1 MTGKHLT
8 IAAVA
13 VTVALA
19 AAPAA
24 AGDWFG
30 ISISNH
36 GLGVGFGASNWGLWA
51 SSWDR
56 DPWVGGWDTAL
67 GGYGEWVWVDGLG
80 RVWRPWVAA
89 SWQPFSHGR
98 WVWTSLGWTW
108 VAYEPWGWL
117 PHHYGHWAMTTVG
130 WVWTP
135 GYDYHPGNVVW
146 VSSGSHVGWV
156 PCAPRGWSHA
166 HRAFNHGWSNGYR
179 HGVHDGYRSGYADGW
194 RDARYATWV
203 SWTHLG
209 ADSVAPHTVRYDVA
223 TRAVP
228 RAGVAP
234 LPAPPSK
241 HEVERRGGRAVPEA
255 RITERTATVDGRQLK
270 VVRPEGQ
277 EVHVRRHAGETVEL
291 ALAPS
296 ARARVSAPDDGGRSV
311 TGPRASAAGS
321 ASTARSRSGETT
333 RIERGSR
340 GSAADRG
347 RPAEAIRTDRS
358 APRFPAR
365 SRGPAAASPR
375 SADRSRV
382 DDAPGNRFVRPE
394 TDRPSTG
401 SRSRASAPV
410 RAPEPRADTS
420 RRSPSRVIEAPA
432 RTQRAPASAAPASR
446 GRSQAPAVTTA
457 PSGRGASVATR
468 PTTRSAPGTA
478 GRPAPAPP
486 TRDVT
491 TSRRSGRQPEP
502 SPSAR
507 SRDRSTSREQPE
519 RSSAQQQRRSRSR
532 G

>member
-1 MTGKHLT
+1 MTGKHVT

-24 AGDWFG
+24 ADDWFG

-36 GLGVGFGASNWGLWA
+36 GLSVGFGASNWGLWA

-89 SWQPFSHGR
+89 SWRPFSHGR

-117 PHHYGHWAMTTVG
+117 PHHYGNWAMTTVG

-135 GYDYHPGNVVW
+135 GYDYHPGNVLW

-209 ADSVAPHTVRYDVA
+209 ADSVAPHAVRYDVA

-228 RAGVAP
+228 RAGVTP

-277 EVHVRRHAGETVEL
+277 EVHVRRHAGETVER

-296 ARARVSAPDDGGRSV
+296 ARARVSAP
-311 TGPRASAAGS
+311 AS
-321 ASTARSRSGETT
+321 
-333 RIERGSR
+333 
-340 GSAADRG
+340 
-347 RPAEAIRTDRS
+347 
-358 APRFPAR
+358 PAR
-365 SRGPAAASPR
+365 SPRPAAASPK
-375 SADRSRV
+375 STDGSLA
-382 DDAPGNRFVRPE
+382 GNARGDHFVRP
-394 TDRPSTG
+394 DSPRISTG
-401 SRSRASAPV
+401 PSSAAPAPA
-410 RAPEPRADTS
+410 RAPEPRVDTS
-420 RRSPSRVIEAPA
+420 RRSPSRVTEAPA
-432 RTQRAPASAAPASR
+432 RTQRAPASAPPASR
-446 GRSQAPAVTTA
+446 GRSQAPALTTA
-457 PSGRGASVATR
+457 PSGRGTSVATR
-468 PTTRSAPGTA
+468 PTGRSAPSAA

-486 TRDVT
+486 TREVT
-491 TSRRSGRQPEP
+491 TSQRSGRQPEP

-507 SRDRSTSREQPE
+507 SRDRSKSSEQPE
-519 RSSAQQQRRSRSR
+519 RSSGQQQRRSRSR

>member
-1 MTGKHLT
+1 MTGKHVT
-8 IAAVA
+8 IAAIA

-24 AGDWFG
+24 ANDWFG
-30 ISISNH
+30 VSISNH
-36 GLGVGFGASNWGLWA
+36 GLSVGFGASNWGLWA

-89 SWQPFSHGR
+89 SWRPFSHGR

-117 PHHYGHWAMTTVG
+117 PHHYGNWAMTTVG

-135 GYDYHPGNVVW
+135 GYDYHPGNVLW

-209 ADSVAPHTVRYDVA
+209 ADSVAHHAVGYDVA
-223 TRAVP
+223 TRAVA
-228 RAGVAP
+228 RASVTSLA
-234 LPAPPSK
+234 APPSK

-277 EVHVRRHAGETVEL
+277 EVHVRRHAGETVER

-296 ARARVSAPDDGGRSV
+296 ARSRVSAPDEGGRSV
-311 TGPRASAAGS
+311 TGPGT
-321 ASTARSRSGETT
+321 STA
-333 RIERGSR
+333 GSR
-340 GSAADRG
+340 GAQSPHAEPGRMDRSVPSSAEGVG
-347 RPAEAIRTDRS
+347 RRSEAIRSDRG
-358 APRFPAR
+358 APTSPAR
-365 SRGPAAASPR
+365 PPRPAAAPPKSTDGSRAGDPR
-375 SADRSRV
+375 GD
-382 DDAPGNRFVRPE
+382 RFVRPE
-394 TDRPSTG
+394 SPRFSTG
-401 SRSRASAPV
+401 PSSTAPAPA
-410 RAPEPRADTS
+410 RAPEPRVDTS
-420 RRSPSRVIEAPA
+420 QRSRSRVIEAPA

-457 PSGRGASVATR
+457 PSSRAPSVESRPATR
-468 PTTRSAPGTA
+468 RIPTTA
-478 GRPAPAPP
+478 GRSAPAPP
-486 TRDVT
+486 TKEVT
-491 TSRRSGRQPEP
+491 TSQRSGRPPEP

-507 SRDRSTSREQPE
+507 SRDRSKSREQPE
-519 RSSAQQQRRSRSR
+519 RSSGQQQRRSRSR